1 MFSEMYHHTPIAFKE
16 PAPIRTTP
24 NPLHPGAP
32 ADLTPALRVVDRPPG
47 ASEFLSAPGGLPPP
61 PAPVPSSTTKSKHLK
76 TSAGVGLAAF
86 VLAKLGLDATSA
98 QSLAV
103 GLFAGGGTYYLLE
116 SQSHKENAYY

>member
-1 MFSEMYHHTPIAFKE
+1 MYHHTPIAFKE
-16 PAPIRTTP
+16 PASIRTTP

-61 PAPVPSSTTKSKHLK
+61 PAPSSTTKSKHLK

-86 VLAKLGLDATSA
+86 VLAKLGLDATS
-98 QSLAV
+98 LAV